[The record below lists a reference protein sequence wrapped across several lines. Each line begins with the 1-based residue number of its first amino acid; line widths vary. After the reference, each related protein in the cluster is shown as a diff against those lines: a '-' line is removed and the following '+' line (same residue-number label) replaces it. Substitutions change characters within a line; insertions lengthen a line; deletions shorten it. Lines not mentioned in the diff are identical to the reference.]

1 MSEFQDFLT
10 RGTESQYQTAA
21 ISREVELHIRQIVHE
36 ELKMTDHT
44 AKARSEFS
52 YDLEKLL
59 IRQYMSNSNF
69 AGKDSSK
76 EDSNI

>member
-1 MSEFQDFLT
+1 
-10 RGTESQYQTAA
+10 
-21 ISREVELHIRQIVHE
+21 
-36 ELKMTDHT
+36 MTDHI